1 MKIRYFILAMIAYT
15 LFVGFTVSA
24 VQNRITQEEL
34 KLQYEEEY
42 CEVVYQYTGA
52 VGGDE
57 WNELFELTLE
67 KEEERMELQEI
78 IDEGLDKIY
87 EEEYGE
93 ARNQSDA
100 NAYIDLFLMLTD
112 PINWLFTFL
121 IASFIAG
128 FYLVFY
134 SCKLAIERYFKI
146 DKDQD

>member
-1 MKIRYFILAMIAYT
+1 MRTRYFILAMIAYT

-34 KLQYEEEY
+34 RSQYEEEY
-42 CEVVYQYTGA
+42 CEVVYEYTGA

-67 KEEERMELQEI
+67 KEEEREELQEI
-78 IDEGLDKIY
+78 IDEGIDKYY
-87 EEEYGE
+87 EEEFGE
-93 ARNQSDA
+93 SRNQSDA

-121 IASFIAG
+121 IATFVAG
-128 FYLVFY
+128 FYLAFY

-146 DKDQD
+146 NNGKD

>member
-67 KEEERMELQEI
+67 KEEERMTLQEI